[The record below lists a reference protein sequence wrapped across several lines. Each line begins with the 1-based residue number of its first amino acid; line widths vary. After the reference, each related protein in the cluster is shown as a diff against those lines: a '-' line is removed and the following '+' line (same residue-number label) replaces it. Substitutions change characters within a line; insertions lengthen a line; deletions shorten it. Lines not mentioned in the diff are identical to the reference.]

1 MPYLKIDFVIL
12 GATVGRLPVVGGPLT
27 MAAQQLIRDE
37 LKDVKMF
44 QPDDE
49 KAANK
54 EVRFWKDQS
63 PRLKNKVVFV
73 NRPILTRQKFDLT

>member
-54 EVRFWKDQS
+54 EVRF
-63 PRLKNKVVFV
+63 
-73 NRPILTRQKFDLT
+73 